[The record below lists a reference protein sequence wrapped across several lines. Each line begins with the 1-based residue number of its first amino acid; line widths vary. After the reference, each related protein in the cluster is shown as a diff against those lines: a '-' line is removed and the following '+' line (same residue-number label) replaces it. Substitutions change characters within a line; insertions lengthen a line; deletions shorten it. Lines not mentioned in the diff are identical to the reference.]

1 MHVFPRVFHFSVTLR
16 ISFDFQL
23 NVVSLQSTSIT
34 INQLTKNI
42 RRPTDWPAKYR
53 DGGLRGNVLWGTPF
67 LPLVPS
73 VSRRLAPPILLFSI
87 SVKRMPH
94 KFFIKTKERRTN
106 SKLLYSSQW
115 SAFTKRIE
123 LSPFGASKGDSKRK
137 MRKEAAQNIHNMG
150 LIANSY

>member
-42 RRPTDWPAKYR
+42 RRPTDWRAKYR

-94 KFFIKTKERRTN
+94 KFRAVEPHP
-106 SKLLYSSQW
+106 
-115 SAFTKRIE
+115 AE
-123 LSPFGASKGDSKRK
+123 SKGI
-137 MRKEAAQNIHNMG
+137 QNI
-150 LIANSY
+150 SYGQFQPIPSHT